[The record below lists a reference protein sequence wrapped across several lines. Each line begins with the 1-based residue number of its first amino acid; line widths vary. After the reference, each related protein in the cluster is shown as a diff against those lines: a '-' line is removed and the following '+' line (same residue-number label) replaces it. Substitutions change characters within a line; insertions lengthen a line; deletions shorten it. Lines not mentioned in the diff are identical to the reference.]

1 MESKSTFFRQ
11 KLTLNIGGSLLDLSS
26 PRVMGVLNLT
36 PDSFYDGGKYNT
48 INKALKQCAQMLDEG
63 AAIVDLGAY
72 SSRPGA
78 ESISEE
84 EEIKRILPV
93 LKAIVKEFPK
103 ALISIDTFRSSV
115 ANVAIQEG
123 GAIINDISAGE
134 LDSNMFTTVARLKVP
149 YILMHM
155 KGTPQTMNQHTDYEN
170 LFTEVCGYFVEKI
183 NQLQRLGVVDL
194 VIDPG
199 FGFAKTI
206 DQNYELLNKLDLF
219 KMLGVP
225 ILAGLSRKIM
235 IYTFL
240 GIDPADSLNG
250 TTVANTMALLKGANL
265 LRVHDVRAAVE
276 AVKICNKLIGS

>member
-1 MESKSTFFRQ
+1 
-11 KLTLNIGGSLLDLSS
+11 
-26 PRVMGVLNLT
+26 
-36 PDSFYDGGKYNT
+36 
-48 INKALKQCAQMLDEG
+48 MLDEG

-78 ESISEE
+78 EPISEE

-115 ANVAIQEG
+115 ANAAIQEG

-134 LDSNMFTTVARLKVP
+134 LDSNMFATVARLKVP

-155 KGTPQTMNQHTDYEN
+155 KGTPQTMNQHTNYEN
-170 LFTEVCGYFVEKI
+170 LFTEVCRYFVEKI
-183 NQLQRLGVVDL
+183 NQLQGLGVVDL

-206 DQNYELLNKLDLF
+206 DQNYALLNELDLF

-225 ILAGLSRKIM
+225 VLAGLSRKSM
-235 IYTFL
+235 IYKL
-240 GIDPADSLNG
+240 LEINPEDSLNG
-250 TTVANTMALLKGANL
+250 TTVVNTIALLKGASL
-265 LRVHDVRAAVE
+265 LRVHDVEAAVE
-276 AVKICNKLIGS
+276 AVKIVGYSKF